1 MPNVWWVLSTGSAVL
16 CIAYLENVYRTGR
29 FDSWWAALPYI
40 LLPVAL
46 SQASL
51 FYMFRLAPS
60 FLLGWATFTVLNAL
74 VRLGNAGLV
83 GEPPSFLQIAGVS
96 LMIGGAFLVKGS

>member
-1 MPNVWWVLSTGSAVL
+1 
-16 CIAYLENVYRTGR
+16 
-29 FDSWWAALPYI
+29 
-40 LLPVAL
+40 
-46 SQASL
+46 
-51 FYMFRLAPS
+51 MFRLAPS